1 MPECELECHFKN
13 YYRYHLGFQWFFFF
27 KCAIEMVGF
36 IDTLSEIKEMNDSQN
51 EPETMS
57 SNRFDITT
65 DSEDIDKV

>member
-1 MPECELECHFKN
+1 MV
-13 YYRYHLGFQWFFFF
+13 FFF

>member
-1 MPECELECHFKN
+1 MV
-13 YYRYHLGFQWFFFF
+13 FFF

-36 IDTLSEIKEMNDSQN
+36 IDTLSEIKEVNDSQN
-51 EPETMS
+51 EPPETMS

>member
-1 MPECELECHFKN
+1 MNSNVTFKIIIVTILAFN
-13 YYRYHLGFQWFFFF
+13 GFFFF
-27 KCAIEMVGF
+27 KCAIEMVGC
-36 IDTLSEIKEMNDSQN
+36 IDTLSEKKEMNDSQN

>member
-1 MPECELECHFKN
+1 MNSNVTFKIIIVTILAFN
-13 YYRYHLGFQWFFFF
+13 GFFF

-36 IDTLSEIKEMNDSQN
+36 NDTLSEIKEMNDSQN